1 MNDIV
6 AKNQIAAQRLA
17 QQFQN
22 KTAQK
27 QYLALLNG
35 RVSPERGTIDNY
47 MLKGQV
53 FDSPQRLNSGTGPRP
68 QRAITDYSVL
78 SQAAGMLSWVLF
90 SPKTGRTHQLRV
102 HSALSLNAPIVG
114 DSIYGTATDSTALDS
129 IVRTNNLFLFAHK
142 ITFQHPTTGRLI
154 TLRAQL
160 PDFMEPVVRML
171 ELKLP

>member
-1 MNDIV
+1 
-6 AKNQIAAQRLA
+6 
-17 QQFQN
+17 
-22 KTAQK
+22 
-27 QYLALLNG
+27 
-35 RVSPERGTIDNY
+35 

-53 FDSPQRLNSGTGPRP
+53 FDSPLRLNSGTGPRP

-114 DSIYGTATDSTALDS
+114 DSIYGTATDSAALDS

-171 ELKLP
+171 ELRLP